1 MQICYFNIENRYRK
15 PILEKGGRYLKSKLE
30 RRMFLGFIYIHI
42 LHHAL
47 EAPIYG
53 SWMIEELR
61 EHGYD
66 MSAGTL
72 YPILHRMEEEGLL
85 ETEKVTVKGHQRIHY
100 SCTDFGAQMLKE
112 SKRKLAEL
120 LNEI

>member
-1 MQICYFNIENRYRK
+1 M
-15 PILEKGGRYLKSKLE
+15 KSKLE

-47 EAPIYG
+47 ETPIYG

-72 YPILHRMEEEGLL
+72 YPILHRMEDEGLL
-85 ETEKVTVKGHQRIHY
+85 ETEKVIVNGHQRIHY
-100 SCTDFGAQMLKE
+100 QCTPFGAQMLQK
-112 SKRKLAEL
+112 SKRKLSEL

>member
-1 MQICYFNIENRYRK
+1 M
-15 PILEKGGRYLKSKLE
+15 LKNKLE

-61 EHGYD
+61 EHGYE

-72 YPILHRMEEEGLL
+72 YPILHRMEKEGLL
-85 ETEKVTVKGHQRIHY
+85 ETERITIEGHQRIY
-100 SCTDFGAQMLKE
+100 YRCTTFGIQVLQE
-112 SKRKLAEL
+112 SKNKLKEL